1 MPRSSRAL
9 VLERFGEPPRLVSR
23 PVPDRPPH
31 HTLVRVRA
39 AQVSHLDLNVLDG
52 QFGILPE
59 LPVVPGTEAAG
70 VVVASDVHPEGT
82 EVRIRGGGIGLK
94 RDGGWAEHALVRDKV
109 VVPVPPGTDP
119 ALACCFFS
127 PAGTA
132 QVAVHQV
139 AAIQPGERVA
149 VTGAAGAVGSLTV
162 QLAARAGAKVF
173 GVVGRQAKLGSVP
186 PPAKPLLVSEL
197 TADVVGGPL
206 DAVIDTVGGP
216 VLTTALGLV
225 RGRGRVALVG
235 YTMGRELRLD
245 LADFLLADVSLLPVN
260 LMTRGEEVMT
270 DADRLLAELNA
281 GELTL
286 PIERYPLDRL
296 DEAIGRLRS
305 GEAIGKVALEF
316 D

>member
-9 VLERFGEPPRLVSR
+9 VLERFGELPRLVSR
-23 PVPDRPPH
+23 PVPDRPPG

-39 AQVSHLDLNVLDG
+39 AQISHLDLNIVDG

-59 LPVVPGTEAAG
+59 LPAVPGTEAAG
-70 VVVASDVHPEGT
+70 VVVASDVHPEGM
-82 EVRIRGGGIGLK
+82 EVRIRGGGVGLK
-94 RDGGWAEHALVRDKV
+94 RDGGWAEHALVRDEV

-132 QVAVHQV
+132 QAAVHRV

-149 VTGAAGAVGSLTV
+149 VTGAAGAVGALTV

-173 GVVGRQAKLGSVP
+173 GVVGRRAKLGSVP

-197 TADVVGGPL
+197 TADAVGAPL

-216 VLTTALGLV
+216 VLATALGLV

-235 YTMGRELRLD
+235 YTAGRELRLD

-260 LMTRGEEVMT
+260 LMTRGEEVMA
-270 DADRLLAELNA
+270 DADRLLTELNA

-296 DEAIGRLRS
+296 DEAAGRLRS
-305 GEAIGKVALEF
+305 GEAVGKVVLEF